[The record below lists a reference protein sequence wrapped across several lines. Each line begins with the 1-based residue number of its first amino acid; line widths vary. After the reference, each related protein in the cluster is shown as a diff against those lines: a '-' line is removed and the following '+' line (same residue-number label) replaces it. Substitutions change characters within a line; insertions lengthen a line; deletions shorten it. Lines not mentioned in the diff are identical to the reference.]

1 MAKYIVED
9 TSLIAVAD
17 AIRAKTGK
25 GDPLTLADMPT
36 EIGNI
41 EAGGGSNQDLI
52 DGRLTGTTWTSIDSD
67 VTKVIDHACNSLKSL
82 ETVNL
87 PKCTN
92 IGLYSFS
99 NCSMLHT
106 LNAPLCT
113 NVSAYAFQNCYELL
127 NLNLPKV
134 GSIFVGCFQKNYA
147 LQIADFSVVKSIAAN
162 TFASCSSLTALILR
176 KSDAIC
182 TLENTSALTGTPIAD
197 GTGYIYV
204 PSALIETYKS
214 ATNWSIFANQ
224 FRAIEDYT
232 VDRTITGELDINKI

>member
-1 MAKYIVED
+1 MKYVVDD
-9 TSLIAVAD
+9 TSLISIAD

-25 GDPLTLADMPT
+25 TEELTLAEMPT

-52 DGRLTGTTWTSIDSD
+52 DGRLTGTWTSIDSD
-67 VTKVIDHACNSLKSL
+67 VTKVIDHACRNLTSLK
-82 ETVNL
+82 TVNL

-92 IGLYSFS
+92 IGLYAFYG
-99 NCSMLHT
+99 CSTLHT

-134 GSIFVGCFQKNYA
+134 VSILIGCFQNNYA
-147 LQIADFSVVKSIAAN
+147 LQKADFEVAKSIAAN
-162 TFASCSSLTALILR
+162 SFASCRSLTALILR

-182 TLENTSALTGTPIAD
+182 TLANTSAFTGTPIAD

-204 PSALIETYKS
+204 PRALIASYQT
-214 ATNWSIFANQ
+214 ATNWSNFSTQ
-224 FRAIEDYT
+224 FRALEDYT
-232 VDRTITGELDINKI
+232 VDGTITGELDLTKI

>member
-9 TSLIAVAD
+9 ISLIAVAD

-25 GDPLTLADMPT
+25 SDPLTLADMPT

-52 DGRLTGTTWTSIDSD
+52 DGRLTGTWTSIDSD
-67 VTKVIDHACNSLKSL
+67 VTKVIDNACYKLTSL

-87 PKCTN
+87 PKCTW
-92 IGLYSFS
+92 IGPYSFG
-99 NCSMLHT
+99 NCSTLHT

-113 NVSAYAFQNCYELL
+113 SVSAYSFSNCYELL
-127 NLNLPKV
+127 NLNLPKI
-134 GSIFVGCFQKNYA
+134 GSILMNSFQNNYA
-147 LQIADFSVVKSIAAN
+147 LQKADFEVVKSIAAN
-162 TFASCSSLTALILR
+162 SFASCSSLITLILR

-182 TLENTSALTGTPIAD
+182 NLVNISAFTDTPIAN
-197 GTGYIYV
+197 GVGYIYV

-214 ATNWSIFANQ
+214 ATNWSTFANQ
-224 FRAIEDYT
+224 FRALEDYT
-232 VDRTITGELDINKI
+232 VDGTITGELDMSKI